1 MDIVCVYPTLG
12 CEGFRD
18 FVELLSGAGGQAKK
32 NPPNFL
38 RNTKKN
44 FWGNFT
50 KKCYKGFLEW
60 TLERFPIRTS
70 EGHKQVLKDLQKKI
84 SGGLPYH
91 NELFED
97 SQKKKSRRASRG
109 NLKWNFRKKNLED
122 SQNILAVFS
131 KCTPV
136 KQSKGTP
143 GDFQKKSW
151 RISKR
156 NFWIIRNPPGEIP
169 KTILEGI

>member
-109 NLKWNFRKKNLED
+109 NLKWNFRKKTWRILKIFSQY
-122 SQNILAVFS
+122 SQNALLWNNQKELLEISRKNLGEF
-131 KCTPV
+131 P
-136 KQSKGTP
+136 KGTP
-143 GDFQKKSW
+143 G
-151 RISKR
+151 
-156 NFWIIRNPPGEIP
+156 
-169 KTILEGI
+169 